1 MFNQSEKRRKAK
13 TKNLHLRN
21 VTEMPKLQAPS
32 LLQCVSYPSPFF
44 QLSSPLP
51 IVCLRRCRVF
61 TSFPSIF
68 NLRFFEFVSPLINA
82 NFWIIQ
88 IQPV

>member
-1 MFNQSEKRRKAK
+1 MFNKSEKRRKAK

-44 QLSSPLP
+44 QLS